1 MIKNQKVK
9 EIKTLRKEAMILK
22 NLMIVVSK
30 IGIKSSLLLQVSF
43 TKVTLSAE
51 KSTALVY
58 IFSAFGKEIAEA
70 AIKLLLSYQ
79 KQIHSA
85 LCTELQFRYMPRLRF
100 VYDAQY
106 EKIIKINDL
115 IVKANQVNGENNEE
129 KENNS

>member
-9 EIKTLRKEAMILK
+9 EIKTLKREAMILK
-22 NLMIVVSK
+22 TFLGVLPK
-30 IGIKSSLLLQVSF
+30 IGIKSSLLLQISF

-70 AIKLLLSYQ
+70 AIKLLISYQ
-79 KQIHSA
+79 KQIHFH
-85 LCTELQFRYMPRLRF
+85 LCTELQFRYMPKLKF
-100 VYDAQY
+100 IYDNQY

-115 IVKANQVNGENNEE
+115 IDLANQKDDEL
-129 KENNS
+129 

>member
-9 EIKTLRKEAMILK
+9 EIKTLKKEAMILRT
-22 NLMIVVSK
+22 LMTVLPK
-30 IGIKSSLLLQVSF
+30 IGIKSSLLLQISF

-70 AIKLLLSYQ
+70 AIKLLVSYQ
-79 KQIHSA
+79 KQIHFN
-85 LCTELQFRYMPRLRF
+85 LCAELQFRYMPQLKF
-100 VYDAQY
+100 IYDSQY

-115 IVKANQVNGENNEE
+115 ITAANVKQ
-129 KENNS
+129 